1 MFHMIEKAVLGMVAL
16 RIISG
21 SIEVSVALL
30 MLKYNNVEKALLLN
44 SSLAFVGPIILIL
57 TTTIGLFGIAEKI
70 SIMKILWIFTGIAF
84 ILYGLKSN

>member
-1 MFHMIEKAVLGMVAL
+1 MFQFIEKAVLGMVLL

-21 SIEVSVALL
+21 SIEITVALF
-30 MLKYNNVEKALLLN
+30 MLKFNSVEKALILN

-70 SIMKILWIFTGIAF
+70 SFMKILWIFTGVAF
-84 ILYGLKSN
+84 ILYGVKSN